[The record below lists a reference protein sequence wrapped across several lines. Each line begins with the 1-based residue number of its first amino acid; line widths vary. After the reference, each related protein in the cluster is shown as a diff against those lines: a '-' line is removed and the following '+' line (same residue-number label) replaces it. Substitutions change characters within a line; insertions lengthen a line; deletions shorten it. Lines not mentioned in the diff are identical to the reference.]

1 MDEKLTQEQEYYLFN
16 ENIYVPTKIDDRIL
30 VYLNLGYEIL
40 LKERINNHFVCRA
53 FKLNIYTSDSVSLS
67 YFELLTSDEIENL
80 FLIEFIY
87 RFSITKEDAKKW
99 IEANS

>member
-1 MDEKLTQEQEYYLFN
+1 MDEKLTPAQEYYLFN

-40 LKERINNHFVCRA
+40 LKERINNQFVCRA
-53 FKLNIYTSDSVSLS
+53 LKLNIYTSNLVSLS
-67 YFELLTSDEIENL
+67 YFKLLTSDELENP
-80 FLIEFIY
+80 FFNKIIY